1 VGERNNVKSNR
12 EFFSRL
18 IGDNAIRIK
27 RGTIFDNSL
36 PPKTADFDFDRVE
49 GMLLGVAIG
58 DSLGITSEGML
69 ASERKARFGEIR
81 DYIPNRYVD
90 KAIGFPSD
98 DTQLTFWALEQM
110 VSDGGF
116 VPDHVAKR
124 FCEDRIFGLGASVRE
139 FLQNYSSGKPWYQSG
154 PASAGNGA
162 LMRISPILIP
172 HLREGGADLWA
183 DAALFAMMT
192 HNDTCSI
199 SACVSFAAM
208 LWELLDM
215 DSPPDPKWWLE
226 RYVEVAKDLE
236 DGTVYT
242 PRGGQFMEYRG
253 PAWQFVQEK
262 VSRANKQDLPVV
274 DACNAWYSG
283 AYLLETLPSVIYILM
298 RHGHDPEEAIVR
310 AVNDTKDNDTIAA
323 IIGAAVGAL
332 HGKKAI
338 PKKWI
343 ENLSGRTTDSD
354 DGRIFELVEE
364 AREAFWR

>member
-1 VGERNNVKSNR
+1 MESNMDI
-12 EFFSRL
+12 FNRL
-18 IGDNAIRIK
+18 IEDHAIAIR
-27 RGTIFDNSL
+27 RGKIFDHRL
-36 PPKTADFDFDRVE
+36 IPKPADFDFDRVE

-69 ASERKARFGEIR
+69 APERKARFGEIR

-110 VSDGGF
+110 VADGGF
-116 VPDHVAKR
+116 LPDHLASR
-124 FCEDRIFGLGASVRE
+124 FLNNRIFGLGSAVRE
-139 FLQNYSSGKPWYQSG
+139 FLQNYCSGAPWYRSG

-172 HLREGGADLWA
+172 HLRKGGTDLWV
-183 DAALFAMMT
+183 DAALCAMMT
-192 HNDTCSI
+192 HNDTSSI
-199 SACVSFAAM
+199 SACVSFVAM
-208 LWELLDM
+208 LWELLYM
-215 DSPPDPKWWLE
+215 DAPPDPQWWPE

-242 PRGGQFMEYRG
+242 PRGGQFREYSG

-262 VSRANKQDLPVV
+262 VSRANRQDLPVI

-283 AYLLETLPSVIYILM
+283 AFLLETLPSAIYILM

-332 HGKKAI
+332 HGRKAI
-338 PKKWI
+338 PQRWI

-354 DGRIFELVEE
+354 DGRIFELIQE
-364 AREAFWR
+364 ARVAFWR